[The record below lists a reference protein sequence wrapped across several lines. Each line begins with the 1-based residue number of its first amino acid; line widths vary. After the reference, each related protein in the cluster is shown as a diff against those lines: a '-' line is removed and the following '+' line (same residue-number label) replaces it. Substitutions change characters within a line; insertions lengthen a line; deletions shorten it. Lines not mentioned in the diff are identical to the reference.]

1 MRRVHRLCLDMTSL
15 RGRRLLDMVAGQVA
29 RSSLTWRLSG
39 GESGT
44 GLQSKSD
51 RWNINS
57 SCYAY
62 SLFVRAALA
71 RRAVAA
77 TTSRRPRSPPR
88 PWPWLRAADGWVDVD
103 GLGDRGWRRHDLD
116 DPGDPPTSRQEPAGS
131 AAGLA
136 HLCGARRKGEGR
148 GCLEWRWGLPT
159 RVDCLNSW
167 ATWTSAASMQAQ
179 RTE

>member
-116 DPGDPPTSRQEPAGS
+116 DPGDSPAGAENHPES
-131 AAGLA
+131 LPDFPISVV
-136 HLCGARRKGEGR
+136 CGGEERRRAEAVVCGGEER
-148 GCLEWRWGLPT
+148 
-159 RVDCLNSW
+159 SFH
-167 ATWTSAASMQAQ
+167 A
-179 RTE
+179 